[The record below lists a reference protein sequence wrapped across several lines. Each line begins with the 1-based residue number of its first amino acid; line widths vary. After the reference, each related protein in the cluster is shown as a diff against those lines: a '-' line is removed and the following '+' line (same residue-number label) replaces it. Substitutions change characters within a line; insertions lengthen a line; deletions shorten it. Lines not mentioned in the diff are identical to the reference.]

1 MVDTNHPKNE
11 PAMRSD
17 ATPTATHA
25 SSLDQLTMVLD
36 EGWLAI
42 HTVSVRHALRLLST
56 GAARGVVPESSMTL
70 DFDSWMEQ
78 VVDPSENSIQS
89 VRKSVR
95 IPEVIVLTRYRG
107 VPVRTPSFSRRNLI
121 RRDRHQCQ
129 YCGTRPGIHELS
141 IDHVMPRSRGGR
153 STWENCV
160 LACRRCN
167 RKKRNRTPN
176 QAGMLLLREPR
187 APRWSPFVEVPKTH
201 LRASWERFVDAKVWQ
216 SAVAS

>member
-1 MVDTNHPKNE
+1 
-11 PAMRSD
+11 MRSD

-25 SSLDQLTMVLD
+25 SHLDQLTMVLD

-70 DFDSWMEQ
+70 DFDSWMDQ
-78 VVDPSENSIQS
+78 DVAPSEDAIQS

-129 YCGTRPGIHELS
+129 YCGLRPGMHELS

-176 QAGMLLLREPR
+176 QAGMMLLREPR

-201 LRASWERFVDAKVWQ
+201 LRPSWERFVDAKVWQ
-216 SAVAS
+216 SAIAS